1 MERIKTYIDR
11 LDDQLEGGIPKG
23 TISLICGVAGCMKS
37 SFAYSILYNNAVA
50 GNKKGLYI
58 TLEQEVQNL
67 KQQMETL
74 GMKEESE
81 KLAIVNHKMID
92 TATQLDMKFELNAIK
107 KSNIIWTTS

>member
-1 MERIKTYIDR
+1 MLNEMEGIKTYIDR
-11 LDDQLEGGIPKG
+11 LDEQLEGGIPKG

-37 SFAYSILYNNAVA
+37 SFAYTILYNNAVA

-74 GMKEESE
+74 GMNEESD

-92 TATQLDMKFELNAIK
+92 TATQ
-107 KSNIIWTTS
+107 